1 MRNLKLLKSLRS
13 SELQGPGS
21 PQFFSV
27 RADTG
32 SLLVASQYSITEYD
46 PRTGQV
52 VSEAS
57 LTADGFLPE
66 DGSGVVVGLQDLA
79 ELESACLAT
88 AGGDVVLFNLNTCQL
103 ECVGSVDSG
112 LTSMSWSPDEELVI
126 LTTGQETIIMMTK
139 DFEPITEVGIH
150 QDDFR

>member
-13 SELQGPGS
+13 SKLQGPDS
-21 PQFFSV
+21 PQCVAV

-32 SLLVASQYSITEYD
+32 SLLLASHFSITEYD

-57 LTADGFLPE
+57 LTADGYFLE
-66 DGSGVVVGLQDLA
+66 DGSRTVVGLQDLA

-88 AGGDVVLFNLNTCQL
+88 AGGDVILFNLNTCEVSSTEKL
-103 ECVGSVDSG
+103 GLFFSAIISLKGCVDVNV
-112 LTSMSWSPDEELVI
+112 MMFHSWSVSAAW
-126 LTTGQETIIMMTK
+126 TA
-139 DFEPITEVGIH
+139 V
-150 QDDFR
+150 